1 MPTANLSA
9 RMREEIGELIS
20 LQLAFLQMQQ
30 VQEPGV
36 SLLSNLFIAKVN
48 NIYLYNSLAGTYT
61 PGTR

>member
-1 MPTANLSA
+1 MLIANLSA

-20 LQLAFLQMQQ
+20 LQLAFLQMKL

-36 SLLSNLFIAKVN
+36 SLLCNLFIAKVR

-61 PGTR
+61 PGTQ